1 MDIPHTYEAEQ
12 EHPCTAAP
20 EIISAEVEQALPVY
34 QKCLDCPDLGVVC
47 LGRHLSELGGT
58 EAVRGF
64 HRLLRVARKIPLSKI
79 YSAAPHIGHG
89 TVNDYF
95 GRSST
100 QDFKLTTVLAVDRA
114 LIAICGNRVGQP
126 PLEGFCPADAAD
138 LRSRNEALANRLNEA
153 EAEIARL
160 TELLSNAEATSTARM
175 SEQRDAFQCQIAF
188 AVEQMKEANAR
199 SADYLLRIDKKNA
212 QLAELNQE
220 IRRLNGEILHMAS
233 SYASET
239 KGMVDRVIRMSED
252 HAADFRA
259 RLFGTSEE

>member
-1 MDIPHTYEAEQ
+1 MDTPHTHETEQ
-12 EHPCTAAP
+12 EHSCTAAP
-20 EIISAEVEQALPVY
+20 EILSAAAEQALPVY

-79 YSAAPHIGHG
+79 YTAAPHIGHG

-100 QDFKLTTVLAVDRA
+100 QDFKLTTVLAIDRA

-138 LRSRNEALANRLNEA
+138 LRSRNEALANRLNES

-160 TELLSNAEATSTARM
+160 TELLSNAEAASAARM
-175 SEQRDAFQCQIAF
+175 SEQREAYLGQ
-188 AVEQMKEANAR
+188 VNSSEERRKEAEAR
-199 SADYLLRIDKKNA
+199 AADYLQRVDRKNA
-212 QLAELNQE
+212 QIDSLYNE
-220 IRRLNGEILHMAS
+220 IRQLNSEILHMAS
-233 SYASET
+233 SHAEELKT
-239 KGMVDRVIRMSED
+239 MVGRVIRMAEIHED
-252 HAADFRA
+252 DFRKMQ
-259 RLFGTSEE
+259 FGTGED

>member
-1 MDIPHTYEAEQ
+1 MDTPHTHETEQ
-12 EHPCTAAP
+12 EHSCTAAP
-20 EIISAEVEQALPVY
+20 EIISTAVEQALPVY

-138 LRSRNEALANRLNEA
+138 LRSRNEALANRLNES

-160 TELLSNAEATSTARM
+160 TELLSNAEAASAARM
-175 SEQRDAFQCQIAF
+175 SEQRHAFLGQIAF
-188 AVEQMKEANAR
+188 AEDRMKEADSRA
-199 SADYLLRIDKKNA
+199 ADYLQRIDRKNTQIA
-212 QLAELNQE
+212 DLNQE
-220 IRRLNGEILHMAS
+220 IRRLNAEILRMAS
-233 SYASET
+233 SYAAESKT
-239 KGMVDRVIRMSED
+239 MVDRVIHLSEA

-259 RLFGTSEE
+259 MHFGASED

>member
-1 MDIPHTYEAEQ
+1 MDTPHTFETEQ
-12 EHPCTAAP
+12 EHPCTATS
-20 EIISAEVEQALPVY
+20 EIISAAVEQALPVY

-64 HRLLRVARKIPLSKI
+64 HRLLRGVRKIPLSKI

-100 QDFKLTTVLAVDRA
+100 QDFKLTTVLAIDRA

-138 LRSRNEALANRLNEA
+138 LRSRNEALANRLNES

-160 TELLSNAEATSTARM
+160 TELLRNAEATSAARM
-175 SEQRDAFQCQIAF
+175 GEQREAYLGQINFIA
-188 AVEQMKEANAR
+188 EQMKATEARAQ
-199 SADYLLRIDKKNA
+199 DYLQRSDRKSA
-212 QLAELNQE
+212 QIEELHRE
-220 IRRLNGEILHMAS
+220 IRQLNTEILRMAS
-233 SYASET
+233 SHAAES
-239 KGMVDRVIRMSED
+239 KVMVDRVIRMAEIHED
-252 HAADFRA
+252 DFRA
-259 RLFGTSEE
+259 MHFGSGQE